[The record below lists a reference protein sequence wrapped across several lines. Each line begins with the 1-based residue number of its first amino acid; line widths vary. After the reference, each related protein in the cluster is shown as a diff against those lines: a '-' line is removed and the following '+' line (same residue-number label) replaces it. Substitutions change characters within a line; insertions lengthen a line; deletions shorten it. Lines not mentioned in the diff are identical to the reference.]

1 MDPEIER
8 LMDNHMP
15 KINPSIAN
23 GLAVEHMQEI
33 HVVKYIDSVFRSAAK
48 GFPEGL
54 TYEGCK
60 RCTPQEEL
68 NEASRKKGN
77 NKRMYDVAR
86 SDLYMMKYM
95 FTYRGEKI
103 DRYMY
108 LPFVGEAG
116 SIFVSGSRFNI
127 VPVLSD
133 RVISVG
139 TNTVFVRLL
148 RDVLTFERVPQNFNA
163 NGQREQ
169 ANVAWAMIYHKSAK
183 MKKIRPTVKAHSTM
197 MHYLFCKYGL
207 MKTFEMF
214 GGCTPVVGGLE
225 INEHTY
231 PADQWVVCSSTQI
244 KPKGFG
250 RGLYEPSNLRIA
262 VRREDYERTM
272 VRNMIGG
279 LFYVVDHFPSR
290 VKPEYV
296 NNTDPKYMDNTRTW
310 IILMGHV
317 LFSGSLPEGRLAD
330 DVEDHIRSLDEYIDS
345 IVLMKFKEIGI
356 GATDLYQFF
365 AIVIEKISDWLFK
378 ASDKV
383 NSLYDKEL
391 SILYFVLKDITTE
404 IFKLY
409 FKLKAAS
416 KKELT
421 KKDIEDRMNK
431 TISTG
436 LIYRITKQHAEVANI
451 ASSGDNKALKITGWM
466 IPQSSSSRQG
476 GRKDRANLD
485 DPTRFLHVSFAEV
498 GGYSNLPKAAPTGDS
513 RISPWVQIDPSGLV
527 LRNPRL
533 APRLDRIQ
541 EEIRRRR

>member
-1 MDPEIER
+1 MDPELER
-8 LMDNHMP
+8 LMDSNMP
-15 KINPSIAN
+15 KLNPLIAN

-33 HVVKYIDSVFRSAAK
+33 HVVKYIDSVFKSAAK

-54 TYEGCK
+54 TYEGCR
-60 RCTPQEEL
+60 RCTPQEEF

-77 NKRMYDVAR
+77 NKRMFDVAV
-86 SDLYMMKYM
+86 SQLYMMKYFFM
-95 FTYRGEKI
+95 YKGQEI
-103 DRYMY
+103 VRYMY
-108 LPFVGEAG
+108 LPFVGDSG
-116 SIFVSGSRFNI
+116 SIIVSGSRFNI
-127 VPVLSD
+127 SPVLSD

-139 TNTVFVRLL
+139 TDTVFVRLL

-214 GGCTPVVGGLE
+214 GQCTPVVGGVE

-231 PADQWVVCSSTQI
+231 PSDQWVVCSSTQI

-250 RGLYEPSNLRIA
+250 RGLYEPSSLRIA
-262 VRREDYERTM
+262 VKREDYERTM

-290 VKPEYV
+290 IKPEYV
-296 NNTDPKYMDNTRTW
+296 NNTMPQYMDNTRTW

-356 GATDLYQFF
+356 PATDLYQFF

-383 NSLYDKEL
+383 NSMYDKEL

-436 LIYRITKQHAEVANI
+436 LIFRITKQHNEVTTI
-451 ASSGDNKALKITGWM
+451 ASSGDNKALKITGVLV
-466 IPQSSSSRQG
+466 PQSSSSRQG
-476 GRKDRANLD
+476 SRKDRAVLD
-485 DPTRFLHVSFAEV
+485 DPTRFLHVSVAEI
-498 GGYSNLPKAAPTGDS
+498 GGYTNLPKSEPTGRS
-513 RISPWVQIDPSGLV
+513 RINQWVQIDHSGLV
-527 LRNPRL
+527 LRNPKL
-533 APRLDRIQ
+533 APMLDRIQ
-541 EEIRRRR
+541 DDIRRKR